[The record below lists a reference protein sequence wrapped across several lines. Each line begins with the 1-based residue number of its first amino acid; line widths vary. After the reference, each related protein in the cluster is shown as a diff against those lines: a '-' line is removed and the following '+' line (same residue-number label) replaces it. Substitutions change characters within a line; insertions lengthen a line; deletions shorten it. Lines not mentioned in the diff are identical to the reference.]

1 MDTVLVK
8 TFLEVVACNSFA
20 AAAERLFVTQSAV
33 SLRIK
38 SLENQLGRPV
48 FLRSKAGVQV
58 TPAGQRLIR
67 HANAFMQVW
76 EEAKQQVAVPEE
88 FDDVLVIGAEQGLWE
103 RLLIRWLPLMARGL
117 PRMAFRTEEGKSLNI
132 IHQMISGTVDVGV
145 LYKPQLRPGLHIR
158 HLFDERLILVSSKPA
173 TNSIEDNYVYVD
185 WGEEFASFH
194 SNVFPDSA
202 HPRMTFRLGQ
212 VTLNY
217 LLNNSG
223 SAFMPRRLV
232 QPFINAGKLFSD
244 RDVPTF
250 SMPVH
255 LAWRTNLNQDV
266 LDVVVQSVD
275 EITKQAMSNT
285 LPPPFWEST

>member
-1 MDTVLVK
+1 MDTVLVR

-20 AAAERLFVTQSAV
+20 AASERLFVTQSAV

-67 HANAFMQVW
+67 HANAFLQVW

-103 RLLIRWLPLMARGL
+103 RLLIRWLPAMANGL

-132 IHQMISGTVDVGV
+132 TQQMITGTIDVAV
-145 LYKPQLRPGLHIR
+145 LYRPQLRPGLYIR
-158 HLFDERLILVSSKPA
+158 HLFDERLIFVSSKPG
-173 TNSIEDNYVYVD
+173 TKSLEDDYVYVD

-194 SNVFPDSA
+194 GSVFPHSA

-217 LLNNSG
+217 LLNNGG
-223 SAFMPRRLV
+223 SAFMPSRLV
-232 QPFINAGKLFSD
+232 QPFIDAGRLYTE
-244 RDVPTF
+244 RDVPSFTL
-250 SMPVH
+250 PAH
-255 LAWRTNLNQDV
+255 LVWRENLNHDV
-266 LDVVVQSVD
+266 LDVVVQSID
-275 EITKQAMSNT
+275 EIAKQAMNNT
-285 LPPPFWEST
+285 LPPPFWESK

>member
-1 MDTVLVK
+1 MDTVLAK

-48 FLRSKAGVQV
+48 FLRSKAGVQL

-67 HANAFMQVW
+67 HASAFLEVW
-76 EEAKQQVAVPEE
+76 EEAKLQVSVPEA

-103 RLLIRWLPLMARGL
+103 RLLIRWLPLMAKDL
-117 PRMAFRTEEGKSLNI
+117 PRMAFRAEEGKSLNI
-132 IHQMISGTVDVGV
+132 IQQMVTGTIDVAV
-145 LYKPQLRPGLHIR
+145 LYRPQLRPGLFIR
-158 HLFDERLILVSSKPA
+158 HLFDERLILVSSTPGTRA
-173 TNSIEDNYVYVD
+173 IADDYVYID

-194 SNVFPDSA
+194 SNVFPDSP

-217 LLNNSG
+217 LLNNGG

-232 QPFINAGKLFSD
+232 QPFIDAGRLFTD
-244 RDVPTF
+244 WDVPSF

-255 LAWRTNLNQDV
+255 LAWRANINHDV
-266 LDVVVQSVD
+266 LDVVIQSVD
-275 EITKQAMSNT
+275 ETTRQAVNNA
-285 LPPPFWEST
+285 LPPPFWGSK